1 MFQFPRP
8 LAAAAVV
15 VLSLAATSTASA
27 QSPFMQ
33 GAGLQVPAWEPKYTA
48 IVMDGRSGEVLYT
61 ERADSPRYPASI
73 TKIMTMYLAF
83 GELAS
88 GRLHAADV
96 LVVSPHAAAQAPSKL
111 GLRAGD
117 TITVEDAMHAIAV
130 KSANDMAVALAERIG
145 GTEAHFAA
153 MMTTKAGQL
162 GMANSQFVNANGLPD
177 SRQIST
183 ARDIAILSRAVIR
196 DYPQFYGYFSQE
208 QFTFRGQTM
217 LNHNGLLGHM
227 PGVDGL
233 KTGFTNAAGFNL
245 SASAMRN
252 GHRLIAVVMGGSSRS
267 ARNANVEGL
276 LLTGFDIEERRDR
289 GERILITQNL
299 FQTAPDTAYAAN
311 TRSVTEDGDDADP
324 IDVVLSHAGA
334 RPGPVMGSIPIF
346 PAHAAAVKPVAKP
359 VAGRW
364 WVQVGEFRSRDAARS
379 QIETV
384 SRRFAHLFDNAEG
397 SVDGAGK
404 GYRAV
409 FSGLSEPAARDACNT
424 VRNRGIPCIAGG

>member
-1 MFQFPRP
+1 MYEFSRP
-8 LAAAAVV
+8 LAAAFA

-27 QSPFMQ
+27 QTPL
-33 GAGLQVPAWEPKYTA
+33 LQVPSWEPKYTA
-48 IVMDGRSGEVLYT
+48 IVMDARSGEVLYT
-61 ERADSPRYPASI
+61 QRADSPRYPASI

-88 GRLHAADV
+88 GRLHASDMV
-96 LVVSPHAAAQAPSKL
+96 VVSPHAASQAPSKL
-111 GLRAGD
+111 GLRAGE
-117 TITVEDAMHAIAV
+117 TISVEDAMHAIAV

-145 GTEAHFAA
+145 GTEAHFAG
-153 MMTTKAGQL
+153 MMTAKAQQL
-162 GMANSQFVNANGLPD
+162 GMSNSQFVNANGLPD

-183 ARDIAILSRAVIR
+183 AHDIAVLSRAVIR

-217 LNHNGLLGHM
+217 INHNGLLGHM

-252 GHRLIAVVMGGSSRS
+252 GHRLIAVVMGGSSR
-267 ARNANVEGL
+267 ATRNANVEGL

-289 GERILITQNL
+289 GERILVTQSM
-299 FQTAPDTAYAAN
+299 FETAPEVAYAAN
-311 TRSVTEDGDDADP
+311 GRTPGEEGDDADP

-334 RPGPVMGSIPIF
+334 RPGPVMGSIPLF
-346 PAHAAAVKPVAKP
+346 AAHATPKPAP
-359 VAGRW
+359 VRW

-379 QIETV
+379 QIETI
-384 SRRFAHLFDNAEG
+384 SRQYSRLFDNAEG
-397 SVDGAGK
+397 AVNGAGHSF
-404 GYRAV
+404 RAV
-409 FSGLSEPAARDACNT
+409 FSGLSEPAARDACT
-424 VRNRGIPCIAGG
+424 TLRNRGVPCVAGG